1 MPKSPSR
8 KTLEAR
14 LDRLEFAQRSV
25 DEVEQSR
32 RVEWAVYQVILTAA
46 GIDPTTL
53 EWDGQR
59 YCADDVRVRLID
71 PLRCIWH
78 YLSAEMSSIT
88 WLRRAE
94 ESPITALGK
103 ALRQL
108 FGLRHSVV
116 GSHKYQ
122 RYAVDTQAL
131 ELRRNLL
138 AQRRAHA
145 TQTEQ

>member
-1 MPKSPSR
+1 MPKRPS
-8 KTLEAR
+8 TIEAQ

-25 DEVEQSR
+25 DEVEPSR

-46 GIDPTTL
+46 GIDPVTL
-53 EWDGQR
+53 EWNGQR
-59 YCADDVRVRLID
+59 YRADDVRVRLID
-71 PLRCIWH
+71 PLHCIWH
-78 YLSAEMSSIT
+78 YLSTEMSSIT

-94 ESPITALGK
+94 RSPIAALGK

-108 FGLRHSVV
+108 FGLRHSTV

-122 RYAVDTQAL
+122 RYAIDTQAL

-138 AQRRAHA
+138 ARRRAHA
-145 TQTEQ
+145 PQKDH